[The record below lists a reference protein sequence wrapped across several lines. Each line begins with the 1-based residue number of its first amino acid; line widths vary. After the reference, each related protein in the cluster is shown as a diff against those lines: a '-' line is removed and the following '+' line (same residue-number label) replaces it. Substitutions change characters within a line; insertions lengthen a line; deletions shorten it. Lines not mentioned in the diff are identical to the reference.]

1 MDPNTVVDTFPFFIP
16 SQLGPEEDSPPTS
29 PTKFA
34 KVELS
39 LASHIVSAAD
49 TILKTTP
56 SPSNAHSRVQD
67 LEDLIYIYSKK
78 IDEMEQSPDG
88 QLVAGDRSIMA
99 NLSEPQVK
107 KMALENAS
115 SMIKYNAS
123 LLHALR

>member
-1 MDPNTVVDTFPFFIP
+1 M
-16 SQLGPEEDSPPTS
+16 
-29 PTKFA
+29 
-34 KVELS
+34 
-39 LASHIVSAAD
+39 SAAD